1 MQEVKN
7 KFSACKQFFNLE
19 IDARIIAATLNLLG
33 LQSLDGIPTEDII
46 PTAIKESSLH
56 ARKMFLKELCFK
68 VVDKFVLRE
77 EEMNKLVNKLKK
89 ENDKDAGMLPNG
101 RFPCRYTGCKKSFVY
116 DGKAREEHEKKHGL
130 HIDQSSHAPVD
141 KKAERD
147 DMLNYQYALLEY
159 GMLFRNFSDAVS
171 EGDGQR
177 IIRCWK
183 FFLMFL
189 KGDGQRSCK
198 YALEGLNIMC
208 QIYALLSPRD
218 AHRLIWN
225 RSVKAKSGMGG
236 NIPLDLALE
245 HFNRVLKQL
254 IKNMGPNASNEKAV
268 NRFAKAIGV
277 TKQLMDNFD
286 LDCKVLKRAGHHV
299 AKAATCDLKK
309 LVAELVKCDAFTLH
323 ADRQYKRF
331 SKVEPSLLSNFKMDS
346 MFKWIN
352 EHKRTINLHKTA
364 R

>member
-1 MQEVKN
+1 M
-7 KFSACKQFFNLE
+7 E
-19 IDARIIAATLNLLG
+19 IDARILAATLNLLG
-33 LQSLDGIPTEDII
+33 IQSLEGVPAESVL
-46 PTAIKESSLH
+46 PSAIKEASL
-56 ARKMFLKELCFK
+56 ATRKAFLKDLSFK
-68 VVDKFVLRE
+68 IVDKFILRE
-77 EEMNKLVNKLKK
+77 DEMSGLIRKLEK
-89 ENDKDAGMLPNG
+89 EREADVAMLPDG
-101 RFPCRYTGCKKSFVY
+101 RFPCRYAGCRKSFAH
-116 DGKAREEHEKKHGL
+116 DGKAREEHEKTHGL
-130 HIDQSSHAPVD
+130 HANTSQSTI
-141 KKAERD
+141 EETTQRD

-159 GMLFRNFSDAVS
+159 GMLFRNFADAVS

-189 KGDGQRSCK
+189 KGDSQRSRK
-198 YALEGLNIMC
+198 YALEGLTIMC

-225 RSVKAKSGMGG
+225 RSVKSKDGMSG

-245 HFNRVLKQL
+245 HYNRVLKQV
-254 IKNMGPNASNEKAV
+254 IKHMGPNASNEKAV
-268 NRFAKAIGV
+268 NRFSKAIGV

-286 LDCKVLKRAGHHV
+286 LDCQVLKRAGDHV
-299 AKAATCDLKK
+299 AKAATGDLKK
-309 LVAELVKCDAFTLH
+309 IVEELVKFDVFTRH
-323 ADRQYKRF
+323 ANREYKKF
-331 SKVEPSLLSNFKMDS
+331 CNIEPSLLSNFNMNS